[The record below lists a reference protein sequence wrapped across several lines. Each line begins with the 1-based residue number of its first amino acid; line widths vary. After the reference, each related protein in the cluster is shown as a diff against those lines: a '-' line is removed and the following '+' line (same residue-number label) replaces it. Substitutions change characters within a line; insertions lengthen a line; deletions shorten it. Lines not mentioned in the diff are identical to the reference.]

1 MGNTFIGY
9 NNKVTDGGVFVTARS
24 FTRERPLK
32 DIRFRGKTWPYIPQS
47 KVLEVVNITLSAIVE
62 KKLEAPQLHMCN
74 DNTDRNRNTEVE
86 GKYIFTYS
94 LAFSLCEG
102 ESMTG
107 EHGGEERRKRRLK

>member
-62 KKLEAPQLHMCN
+62 KSLKLLNSICATTTLIE
-74 DNTDRNRNTEVE
+74 TEIQKWKE
-86 GKYIFTYS
+86 NTYS
-94 LAFSLCEG
+94 H
-102 ESMTG
+102 TV
-107 EHGGEERRKRRLK
+107 

>member
-1 MGNTFIGY
+1 
-9 NNKVTDGGVFVTARS
+9 
-24 FTRERPLK
+24 
-32 DIRFRGKTWPYIPQS
+32 
-47 KVLEVVNITLSAIVE
+47 
-62 KKLEAPQLHMCN
+62 MCN

-107 EHGGEERRKRRLK
+107 EHGGEERRKRRLKCAEDVVGEIRG